1 MAFESVDTSRLRE
14 AINSCRDAINY
25 EKTNEAI
32 SSITDSNVWNTKS
45 RSFLKNQLDYL
56 VDTRYQDLKNK
67 LSAYEEIPGYIDRY
81 NELYDQI
88 QSYRARIHEL
98 ENEIAEAPDVSYY
111 SVESGD
117 SLYGIASMY
126 GTTVDE
132 IMEVN
137 DIENASL
144 IYVGQSITIP
154 GGVDTSGMESEIAEL
169 NSLIEENIDEMNGI
183 EQTVYSIV

>member
-1 MAFESVDTSRLRE
+1 
-14 AINSCRDAINY
+14 
-25 EKTNEAI
+25 
-32 SSITDSNVWNTKS
+32 
-45 RSFLKNQLDYL
+45 
-56 VDTRYQDLKNK
+56 
-67 LSAYEEIPGYIDRY
+67 
-81 NELYDQI
+81 
-88 QSYRARIHEL
+88 
-98 ENEIAEAPDVSYY
+98 
-111 SVESGD
+111 
-117 SLYGIASMY
+117 MY

-154 GGVDTSGMESEIAEL
+154 GRVDTSGMESEIAEL

>member
-1 MAFESVDTSRLRE
+1 
-14 AINSCRDAINY
+14 
-25 EKTNEAI
+25 
-32 SSITDSNVWNTKS
+32 
-45 RSFLKNQLDYL
+45 
-56 VDTRYQDLKNK
+56 
-67 LSAYEEIPGYIDRY
+67 
-81 NELYDQI
+81 
-88 QSYRARIHEL
+88 
-98 ENEIAEAPDVSYY
+98 
-111 SVESGD
+111 
-117 SLYGIASMY
+117 MY

-169 NSLIEENIDEMNGI
+169 NSLIEENFDEMNGI